1 MAAAEAVSVRA
12 DWLITVKP
20 TVDVLL
26 FCWVVGFTIAGVSV
40 EDVETVWPVVAVE
53 KCWVYGWVDWTG
65 F

>member
-12 DWLITVKP
+12 DGLITVKP

-40 EDVETVWPVVAVE
+40 EDVETVWPVVTVE